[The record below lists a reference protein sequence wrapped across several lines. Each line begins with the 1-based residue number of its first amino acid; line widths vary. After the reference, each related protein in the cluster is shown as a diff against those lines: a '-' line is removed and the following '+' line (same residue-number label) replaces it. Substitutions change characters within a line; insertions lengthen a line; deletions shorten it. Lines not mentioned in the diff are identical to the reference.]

1 MQPKETTVPYLTG
14 LLGGLN
20 EVLIT
25 VCRKHSKVTNIMGL
39 FSPITMLLLARTL
52 ARGRK
57 SVSNLAHLTEKSR
70 GVPAS
75 GITWSWDSTGIV
87 RLWSLSLF
95 PPLHLVSPSSGI
107 APVSDKLSLYGGKT
121 VTASPYIHPGLSP
134 AGKNVAYT
142 SVEPAQ
148 TWDFSRI
155 TPVQIIALHFTDYW
169 QGWVHFHFHGVH
181 IIKGC

>member
-20 EVLIT
+20 EELIT
-25 VCRKHSKVTNIMGL
+25 VCSKHSKVTNIMGL

-87 RLWSLSLF
+87 RLWSLSL
-95 PPLHLVSPSSGI
+95 SPSPSGLSFLWYSSSLRQAFPLWWQDGNSI
-107 APVSDKLSLYGGKT
+107 TLYPSRFKSSRKKRSLYLSRACTNLGFQSDNT
-121 VTASPYIHPGLSP
+121 STNHRSSFYWLLTRLSTFSFSWRPY
-134 AGKNVAYT
+134 Y
-142 SVEPAQ
+142 
-148 TWDFSRI
+148 
-155 TPVQIIALHFTDYW
+155 
-169 QGWVHFHFHGVH
+169 
-181 IIKGC
+181 